1 MIPQNP
7 RSFPPPPPAPGHPEF
22 PGRRED
28 SLSRAEAEALVAG
41 VAERLV
47 AEKLAQSS
55 LSALVEQLV
64 AARIAALVASGD
76 LKGDPGKDAEPAQP
90 GENGAAATIQIGTV
104 TTLPAGSRATV
115 SNSGT
120 PNAAVLNFGIPRGFP
135 GLDGIQALSEAQIRA
150 IVTDA
155 INKYYDRS
163 ASGASIDT
171 SSIEALVRRAENAR
185 INAQYAA
192 DTVSNQISTLST
204 RLNDLA
210 EVKAA
215 VAALRRDS
223 AYYLNQIR
231 SPTGLVRLKVRDP
244 DWSASASGAS
254 AVLECVTLFAP
265 TFRKN
270 TMTSLYLRQNR
281 GSTNGTAIPCG
292 DSELQFAAGIT
303 RGYRGGYVA
312 SGGDWALEKGLASD
326 GSGYWHLVHYQSNS
340 VSDFDVSISDFDSAS
355 PLLLF
360 DRAAGRANY
369 GQGQVQYST
378 DGTYWSDLTNAGAES
393 LGVTLSRGYA
403 VSEFPLETTG
413 ASGYV
418 TSSIPDILTSSFVY
432 KGETSTAPSSP
443 RVGDLWKL
451 TASVTTTY
459 NYMSVTFPAG
469 TYVFYTS
476 NGWAALTQ
484 PQSIPTARSIP
495 IENHP
500 SAQGGWFGSND
511 NVAQWIEN
519 LLSFVGYYSGAYGSL
534 DSRLSDLSYRVS
546 TLEGNH

>member
-7 RSFPPPPPAPGHPEF
+7 RCFPPPPPTPGHPEF

-28 SLSRAEAEALVAG
+28 SLSRAEAEALVAS

-47 AEKLAQSS
+47 AEKLANSS
-55 LSALVEQLV
+55 LADLVERRV
-64 AARIAALVASGD
+64 AAKIAELVASGD
-76 LKGDPGKDAEPAQP
+76 LKGDPGKDADPAEP
-90 GENGAAATIQIGTV
+90 GRDGAAATIQIGTV

-120 PNAAVLNFGIPRGFP
+120 TNAAILNFGIPRGFP
-135 GLDGIQALSEAQIRA
+135 GVDGLQALSEEQIRA

-155 INKYYDRS
+155 IDKYYDRS

-171 SSIEALVRRAENAR
+171 TSIEALVRRAENAR
-185 INAQYAA
+185 VNAENAA
-192 DTVSNQISTLST
+192 STVSNQISTLST

-244 DWSASASGAS
+244 DESASASGAS

-265 TFRKN
+265 AIMRN
-270 TMTSLYLRQNR
+270 TLPGIYLRQNR
-281 GSTNGTAIPCG
+281 GTTPGNAFYLDGS
-292 DSELQFAAGIT
+292 DLQFTAGTT
-303 RGYRGGYVA
+303 RGSGVGFVA
-312 SGGDWALEKGLASD
+312 SGGDWSLEKGRASD
-326 GSGYWHLVHYQSNS
+326 GSGYWHLVHYRSNS
-340 VSDFDVSISDFDSAS
+340 QMSDFDSAS

-378 DGTYWSDLTNAGAES
+378 DGTNWSDLTNTGAES
-393 LGVTLSRGYA
+393 LGITLSRGYA
-403 VSEFPLETTG
+403 VSEFPLEATG

-418 TSSIPDILTSSFVY
+418 TSPIPDILTSSFVY

-459 NYMSVTFPAG
+459 NGMSVTYPSG

-534 DSRLSDLSYRVS
+534 DSKLSDLSYRVS
-546 TLEGNH
+546 SLEGNH

>member
-7 RSFPPPPPAPGHPEF
+7 RSFPPPPPTPGHPEF

-76 LKGDPGKDAEPAQP
+76 LKGDPGQDADPAEP
-90 GENGAAATIQIGTV
+90 GRDGAAATIQIGTV

-120 PNAAVLNFGIPRGFP
+120 TNAAVLNFGIPRGFP
-135 GLDGIQALSEAQIRA
+135 GFDGTQALSEAQIRA

-171 SSIEALVRRAENAR
+171 TSLEALVRRAENAR
-185 INAQYAA
+185 VNAESAA
-192 DTVSNQISTLST
+192 SSATQTASTLSN
-204 RLNDLA
+204 RLSDLA
-210 EVKAA
+210 ELKAA
-215 VAALRRDS
+215 VTALRANS

-244 DWSASASGAS
+244 DASASESGAS

-265 TFRKN
+265 QFLPGGV
-270 TMTSLYLRQNR
+270 SLSIRQNER
-281 GSTNGTAIPCG
+281 SSISVSGP
-292 DSELQFAAGIT
+292 LQFTAGTTRNYQSGFVAAG
-303 RGYRGGYVA
+303 GE
-312 SGGDWALEKGLASD
+312 WAIEKNSSVD
-326 GSGYWHLVHYQSNS
+326 SYWHLRHYSNGAMT
-340 VSDFDVSISDFDSAS
+340 DFDVSIADFDSAS

-360 DRAAGRANY
+360 DKAVGKANY

-378 DGTYWSDLTNAGAES
+378 NGTDWSDFTNAGAES
-393 LGVTLSRGYA
+393 LGITLSRSYA
-403 VSEFPLETTG
+403 VSEFPLEATG

-418 TSSIPDILTSSFVY
+418 TSPIPDYLTSSFVY
-432 KGETSTAPSSP
+432 KGATSALSAPSITAP
-443 RVGDLWKL
+443 RIGDLWKL
-451 TASVTTTY
+451 TGSVTTAY
-459 NYMSVTFPAG
+459 QGMSVTYPSG
-469 TYVFYTS
+469 TYVFYTDY
-476 NGWAALTQ
+476 GWAALTQ
-484 PQSIPTARSIP
+484 PQSIPTARNIP
-495 IENHP
+495 IENP
-500 SAQGGWFGSND
+500 SGQQGGWFGSND
-511 NVAQWIEN
+511 NVAQWIETI
-519 LLSFVGYYSGAYGSL
+519 LSFVGYYSGAYSSL
-534 DSRLSDLSYRVS
+534 DSRISDLSYRVNS
-546 TLEGNH
+546 LEGSH

>member
-7 RSFPPPPPAPGHPEF
+7 RSFPPPPPTPGHPEF

-64 AARIAALVASGD
+64 AARIAALVASGAI
-76 LKGDPGKDAEPAQP
+76 KGEPGKDADPAEPGQD
-90 GENGAAATIQIGTV
+90 GAAATIQIGTV

-120 PNAAVLNFGIPRGFP
+120 TNAAVLNFGIPRGFP
-135 GLDGIQALSEAQIRA
+135 GIDGLQALSEEQIRA

-155 INKYYDRS
+155 IDKYYDRS

-171 SSIEALVRRAENAR
+171 TSLEALVRRAENAR

-192 DTVSNQISTLST
+192 DAVSNQISTLST

-244 DWSASASGAS
+244 DESASASGAS

-270 TMTSLYLRQNR
+270 TMTSLYVRQNS
-281 GSTNGTAIPCG
+281 GSTNGSTISFG
-292 DSELQFAAGIT
+292 DSELQFAAGTT
-303 RGYRGGYVA
+303 RNYQSGFVAAGGE
-312 SGGDWALEKGLASD
+312 WAIEKNSAVDS
-326 GSGYWHLVHYQSNS
+326 YWHLRHYFHASMT
-340 VSDFDVSISDFDSAS
+340 DFDVSIADFDSAS

-360 DRAAGRANY
+360 DKAVGKASY

-378 DGTYWSDLTNAGAES
+378 NGTEWSDLTNAGAES

-403 VSEFPLETTG
+403 VSEFPLEATG

-418 TSSIPDILTSSFVY
+418 TSPIPDILTSSFVY

-451 TASVTTTY
+451 TAPVTMTY
-459 NYMSVTFPAG
+459 NYMSVTYPSG

-519 LLSFVGYYSGAYGSL
+519 LLSFVGYYSGAYSSL
-534 DSRLSDLSYRVS
+534 DSKLSDLSYRVS
-546 TLEGNH
+546 SLEGNH